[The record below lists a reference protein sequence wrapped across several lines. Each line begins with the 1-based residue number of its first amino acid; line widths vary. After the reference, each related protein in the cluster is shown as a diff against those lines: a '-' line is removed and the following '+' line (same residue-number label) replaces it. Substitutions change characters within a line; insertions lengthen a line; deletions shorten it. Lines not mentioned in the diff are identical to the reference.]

1 MRKILIILVWV
12 VANACVF
19 GQTAPQKIKLFG
31 HVLDSAG
38 RPMIHAH
45 IINISAN
52 IGTLTN
58 YDGEFMMHV
67 LPEDTLKF
75 SSIGY
80 KTSLMIIPYTDNK
93 LYKKIYLDKDTV
105 SLAETIIYP
114 YPASLEALRKEFLTV
129 EIEEKEPQI
138 DLHLE
143 LANIEPEPRSEG
155 GVIISGPISFLYET
169 FSRHA
174 KIQRKYY
181 DLVNKDVIKKEAS
194 KKYSVAM
201 VKKITGLESDEE
213 VVKFMEFCDLEP
225 EFILN
230 TTEYEM
236 ILAISHCYVQYTES
250 QIK

>member
-1 MRKILIILVWV
+1 MRKFLIILILVI
-12 VANACVF
+12 ANAPIF
-19 GQTAPQKIKLFG
+19 GQITPQKIKLYG

-38 RPMIHAH
+38 SPMIHAH
-45 IINISAN
+45 IINISAEM
-52 IGTLTN
+52 GTLTN

-67 LPEDTLKF
+67 FPEDTLKF
-75 SSIGY
+75 SSIGF
-80 KTSLMIIPYTDNK
+80 KTSLMIIPYADTK
-93 LYKKIYLDKDTV
+93 LYKKIYLVKDTV

-114 YPASLEALRKEFLTV
+114 YPATLDALKKEFLSV

-143 LANIEPEPRSEG
+143 MANIEPEPKAEG
-155 GVIISGPISFLYET
+155 GIIISGPISFLYET

-174 KIQRKYY
+174 KIQRQYY
-181 DLVNKDVIKKEAS
+181 NLVNQDVLKKKAS
-194 KKYSVAM
+194 KKYSMAV

-236 ILAISHCYVQYTES
+236 ILAISHCFVQYTES